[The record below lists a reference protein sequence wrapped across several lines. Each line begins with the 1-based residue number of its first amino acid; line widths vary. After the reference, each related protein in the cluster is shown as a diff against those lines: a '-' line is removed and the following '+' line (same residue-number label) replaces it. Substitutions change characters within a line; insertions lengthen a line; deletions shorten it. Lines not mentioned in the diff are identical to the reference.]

1 MCIREGKDQACGCL
15 CPAKVELKFFF
26 PEYDQ
31 KKKKS
36 DGDGVCS
43 CVGRGVDH
51 SLGRSLG
58 LDAIKCSLRS
68 QVCVSQF
75 T

>member
-15 CPAKVELKFFF
+15 CSAKLELKFFF

-36 DGDGVCS
+36 DGDGVCR
-43 CVGRGVDH
+43 CVGGGVDH
-51 SLGRSLG
+51 SLGRRLG
-58 LDAIKCSLRS
+58 PDAIKYSLRS

>member
-31 KKKKS
+31 KKVMEMEYVVVWAEEWITAW
-36 DGDGVCS
+36 GEV
-43 CVGRGVDH
+43 
-51 SLGRSLG
+51 
-58 LDAIKCSLRS
+58 
-68 QVCVSQF
+68 
-75 T
+75 